1 MLGFESRDL
10 RAIVNFF
17 RTNVRDKYLGSN
29 LGSIWGI
36 ANPLLMLGIFTFVFG
51 FVYKVRLPGAETTL
65 GYAIWLIS
73 GYGPWIAMSE
83 SIMASATSITG
94 ASGIIKNLAIKA
106 EVLPIAGAL
115 TGLLPLLVSL
125 AFLLILLLFD
135 GNVPGWQ
142 VVFLPVVVL
151 VQMLLVIAIGFL
163 IAATTVFFRD
173 LAFALPN
180 LLMVVLFASP
190 IFYPIESMPRI
201 VQGLSAYNPFYILA
215 EAYRSILLYHRA
227 PDGPGLAYVAIV
239 GLVLGYATLRLFRR
253 VKGYFE
259 AAL

>member
-1 MLGFESRDL
+1 MFGFELRDL
-10 RAIVNFF
+10 RSVWNFF
-17 RTNVRDKYLGSN
+17 RSSIRDKYMGSS

-51 FVYKVRLPGAETTL
+51 FVYKIRLPGAETTL

-106 EVLPIAGAL
+106 EILPVAGAL
-115 TGLLPLLVSL
+115 TGILPLVVSL
-125 AFLLILLLFD
+125 VFLLVLQTAS
-135 GNVPGWQ
+135 GNLPGWQ
-142 VVFLPVVVL
+142 LIFLPLVVL
-151 VQMLLVIAIGFL
+151 VQMIVVIAIGFL
-163 IAATTVFFRD
+163 LSAITVFFRD

-180 LLMVVLFASP
+180 LITVALFASP
-190 IFYPIESMPRI
+190 IFYPIASMPRLAQ
-201 VQGLSAYNPFYILA
+201 VLSAFNPFYVLA
-215 EAYRSILLYHRA
+215 EAYRSILLYNRL
-227 PDGPGLAYVAIV
+227 PDLISLACVAV
-239 GLVLGYATLRLFRR
+239 VAALLGYATLWFFRR
-253 VKGYFE
+253 VKGHFE